1 MKDMEGMHTSPWDT
15 GGLSWPELTDS
26 VDTGGEEATPTS
38 GSPSS
43 IPGDTM
49 SLEWE
54 SDWKVTRSPAVKT
67 VHENLY
73 SMPHCLHSMP
83 YYLHSMPHGLHSIPH
98 CLHSIPHCLHSMPL
112 STCLHSSPVQGS
124 FSMCVHAH
132 VHVRCDFQHACT
144 CTVPVL

>member
-15 GGLSWPELTDS
+15 GGLWWPELTDS

-67 VHENLY
+67 VHENLLHATLSPFHATQSPFHTTLSPFHATVY
-73 SMPHCLHSMP
+73 MPTSKSCPRQL
-83 YYLHSMPHGLHSIPH
+83 
-98 CLHSIPHCLHSMPL
+98 
-112 STCLHSSPVQGS
+112 
-124 FSMCVHAH
+124 
-132 VHVRCDFQHACT
+132 
-144 CTVPVL
+144 